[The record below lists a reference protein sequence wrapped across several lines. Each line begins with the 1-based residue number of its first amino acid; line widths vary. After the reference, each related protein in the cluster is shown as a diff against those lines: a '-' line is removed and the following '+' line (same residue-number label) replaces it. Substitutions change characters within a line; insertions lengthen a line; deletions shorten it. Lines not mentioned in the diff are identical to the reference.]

1 MTLEYRA
8 RYMAA
13 YACDNADP
21 DTDPELVAKFLAHLR
36 QVEADTEKKYA
47 DMALHYER
55 MRARLEGEQSIHVP
69 TEAEYRAFLAAS
81 PSVDPAINGY
91 RWLCENI
98 KPKPQA
104 ERGMHIPPEAMQGW
118 SQEEMAKHRNMAMGQ
133 QSKPEPC
140 VSLPNDDEMY
150 RQARIYSSYD
160 PEKDDKESFYYKIQ
174 CAFIDGFHRCRANVK
189 LQEREE
195 QCVEWPSEERVWNA
209 CDYVIRPLA
218 FQAAV
223 DWLVP
228 WLRANVKMRTVDDVR
243 AEANCFVGE
252 QESRLSKSGINT
264 EKLTKCPRQDLY
276 STIAFWVETAN
287 QHKAKAQVL
296 VDALEEIDLRTPSD
310 GTITLPIA
318 IKIAREAL
326 KIWRGE

>member
-1 MTLEYRA
+1 
-8 RYMAA
+8 MAA

-21 DTDPELVAKFLAHLR
+21 DSDPELVAKFLAHLR

-55 MRARLEGEQSIHVP
+55 MRARLEGKQSVHIP

-104 ERGMHIPPEAMQGW
+104 ERGIHIPPEAMQGW

-140 VSLPNDDEMY
+140 VSLPNDDKMY

-189 LQEREE
+189 
-195 QCVEWPSEERVWNA
+195 
-209 CDYVIRPLA
+209 
-218 FQAAV
+218 
-223 DWLVP
+223 
-228 WLRANVKMRTVDDVR
+228 MRTVDDVR
-243 AEANCFVGE
+243 LAERA
-252 QESRLSKSGINT
+252 
-264 EKLTKCPRQDLY
+264 KCA
-276 STIAFWVETAN
+276 IE
-287 QHKAKAQVL
+287 AQVL
-296 VDALEEIDLRTPSD
+296 VDALEEIANSTKFSQDTALKRSFSM
-310 GTITLPIA
+310 LQH
-318 IKIAREAL
+318 IAREAL
-326 KIWRGE
+326 EKWRGNEN